1 MPFTEQEVGE
11 LPQQMLP
18 GTNIQL
24 DLQGGQ
30 DCRKALDAVFSLTGG
45 IYLSQMADM
54 VDIPA
59 ATLQNWIKRRFVA
72 SPQGKRYSRRQTCRI
87 ILIGV
92 LRHTLPIDAIVTLLS
107 SINNDLADE
116 RDDLID
122 DSVLYLYFCD
132 LVLFQP
138 PVDLS
143 GDMTGLDKRIEA
155 VTSSFCVSCP
165 EDRSRLNHVLRI
177 MVLSYES
184 WQLKQQAEILLDM
197 LRKEKN
203 HDSVVEC
210 P

>member
-1 MPFTEQEVGE
+1 
-11 LPQQMLP
+11 LPQQLLP

-30 DCRKALDAVFSLTGG
+30 DCRRALDAVFSLTGG

-59 ATLQNWIKRRFVA
+59 ATLQNWIKRKFVS
-72 SPQGKRYSRRQTCRI
+72 SPVGKRYTRRQTCRI
-87 ILIGV
+87 ILIGL
-92 LRHTLPIDAIVTLLS
+92 LRHTLPIDDIVSLLS

-116 RDDLID
+116 QDDLID
-122 DSVLYLYFCD
+122 DSMLYLYLCD

-138 PVDLS
+138 AVDLS
-143 GDMTGLDKRIEA
+143 GDLTGLDRQIEA
-155 VTSSFCVSCP
+155 VTADFCANCLQ
-165 EDRSRLNHVLRI
+165 DRSRLHHVLRI

-184 WQLKQQAEILLDM
+184 WQLKQQAESLLDN
-197 LRKEKN
+197 LRKEKQ
-203 HDSVVEC
+203 

>member
-1 MPFTEQEVGE
+1 M
-11 LPQQMLP
+11 PQQVLP

-30 DCRKALDAVFSLTGG
+30 DCRKALDAVFSMTGG

-59 ATLQNWIKRRFVA
+59 ATLQNWIKRRFVS
-72 SPQGKRYSRRQTCRI
+72 SPVSKRYTRRQTCRI
-87 ILIGV
+87 ILIGL
-92 LRHTLPIDAIVTLLS
+92 LRHTLPIDDIVLLLS

-116 RDDLID
+116 QDDLID
-122 DSVLYLYFCD
+122 DSMLYLYLCD

-143 GDMTGLDKRIEA
+143 GDLTSLDKRIEA
-155 VTSSFCVSCP
+155 VTAGFCVNCP
-165 EDRSRLNHVLRI
+165 QDRVRLHHVLRI

-184 WQLKQQAEILLDM
+184 WQLKQQAAILLDK
-197 LRKEKN
+197 LRKEN
-203 HDSVVEC
+203 Q